1 MSTPRAI
8 AILGWSLASLLFIA
22 NYLIPYLKARGN
34 LPDTHIYVIQ
44 SKDVNR
50 DQTFYG
56 MIVQNL
62 GKERDE
68 KINIKFI
75 VKPPSSIRS
84 IRILNT
90 GRVKLVGRG
99 EIGAVFVLE
108 ELYPGELQLIYIE
121 ATGKGDFSVS
131 GWSEKS
137 KNIKK
142 ISKIGLEI
150 GPEESYEDWKKAKQ

>member
-1 MSTPRAI
+1 
-8 AILGWSLASLLFIA
+8 LLLCIV
-22 NYLIPYLKARGN
+22 NYLIPHLKTRGN
-34 LPDTHIYVIQ
+34 LPDTHIYVTQ

-50 DQTFYG
+50 DRTFYG

-75 VKPPSSIRS
+75 VKSPSSIRS
-84 IRILNT
+84 IRIRNT
-90 GRVKLVGRG
+90 GRVKLIGGG
-99 EIGAVFVLE
+99 ETGAVFVLE
-108 ELYPGELQLIYIE
+108 ELYPDELQLIDIE
-121 ATGKGDFSVS
+121 ATGKGDFSVT

-150 GPEESYEDWKKAKQ
+150 GPEESYEDWKKAK

>member
-1 MSTPRAI
+1 
-8 AILGWSLASLLFIA
+8 LLLIA

-34 LPDTHIYVIQ
+34 RPDTHIYVIQ

-90 GRVKLVGRG
+90 GRVKLIGRG
-99 EIGAVFVLE
+99 ETGAVFVLE